1 MGPPPLEGFS
11 MAKKDP
17 AQELVKQL
25 QALERVHGRLV
36 VLSSRIRVQGEII
49 ADLVKLA
56 QAAAAE
62 AAPRPPSSKA

>member
-1 MGPPPLEGFS
+1 

-17 AQELVKQL
+17 AQKLVKQL

-56 QAAAAE
+56 EAAAE
-62 AAPRPPSSKA
+62 APSPPPSPKA

>member
-1 MGPPPLEGFS
+1 MGTPSLEGFS

-36 VLSSRIRVQGEII
+36 VLSSRIRVQGDIV

-62 AAPRPPSSKA
+62 AAPRPPTPKA

>member
-1 MGPPPLEGFS
+1 MRPPPVEGFS

-25 QALERVHGRLV
+25 QALEQVHGRLV

-62 AAPRPPSSKA
+62 AAPPPSPPA